1 MGAFSNMRKWMI
13 LLLTVLCLSLPV
25 SAQAVFRGEA
35 DFGCMDFK
43 PAKDGYTVYTE
54 LKNDAAYPIGIYVQT
69 EGETGGM
76 LRLSVRQSGKTAL
89 VFEGNAAALAECR
102 ALLCRLEAQ
111 GTAVVQGRLESEE
124 VSPASLKLTAE
135 PLEEPGSAD
144 HAKLVFYVC
153 IWMALVLLSSYLAIV
168 LANKFGKKK

>member
-13 LLLTVLCLSLPV
+13 LLLAVLCLSLPV

-102 ALLCRLEAQ
+102 ALLCRLEA
-111 GTAVVQGRLESEE
+111 
-124 VSPASLKLTAE
+124 
-135 PLEEPGSAD
+135 
-144 HAKLVFYVC
+144 
-153 IWMALVLLSSYLAIV
+153 
-168 LANKFGKKK
+168 